1 MCAVCAVTYLIV
13 GSQNDHPIEFL
24 FNIPLNFLSYND
36 EDEQK
41 YLALTQFIISESI
54 IGINEEFE
62 QTTKNLISL
71 QAIMKNVFKDIQRI
85 ENPSQNNSNN
95 KSNLWADTTQLNSAT
110 PRVIAH
116 SVIQTLGS

>member
-1 MCAVCAVTYLIV
+1 MCAVTYLID
-13 GSQNDHPIEFL
+13 GSQNDHSIEFL

-54 IGINEEFE
+54 IGIDEEFE

-95 KSNLWADTTQLNSAT
+95 KSNLWADTTQLNSAI
-110 PRVIAH
+110 PRVIPH
-116 SVIQTLGS
+116 